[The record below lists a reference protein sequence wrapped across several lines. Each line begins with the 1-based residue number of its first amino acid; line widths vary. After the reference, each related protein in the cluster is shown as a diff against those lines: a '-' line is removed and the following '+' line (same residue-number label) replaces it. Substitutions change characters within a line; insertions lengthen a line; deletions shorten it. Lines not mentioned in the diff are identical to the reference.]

1 MARIK
6 FNVNG
11 TTYSTW
17 NHTTKLTTPS
27 LILNDNGTLRY
38 TPLFAINNGAE
49 GTLDNHWY
57 YRCGA
62 LAITHNNTK
71 YHVAI
76 SRRYTNVLSGTI
88 STTIT
93 HSGKTGTGT
102 TTTTTSKTVTPMGY
116 HDFGTQFVGPGSQTV
131 TANVTVNYG
140 VTFLQTPAI
149 YINYGGVLVS
159 AGTSSCVIRVLGT
172 ATNSGTSSLNVN
184 VGFVRYLL
192 TVTGNVSTTTTT
204 TTYPNETKSAVA
216 QGNFNY
222 GVTYPSAP
230 NLWTDGS
237 GIAVYNNNGNASCHV
252 SKTLSGTV
260 AFGKSAT
267 LSHNFA
273 VGFNGDFGL
282 G

>member
-27 LILNDNGTLRY
+27 LILNDNGTVRY
-38 TPLFAINNGAE
+38 TPLFAVNNGAE
-49 GTLDNHWY
+49 ATLDNHWY

-62 LAITHNNTK
+62 LAVTHNNTK

-93 HSGKTGTGT
+93 HSGKTGT
-102 TTTTTSKTVTPMGY
+102 TTTTTSKTVTPAGT
-116 HDFGTQFVGPGSQTV
+116 HEFGFQTV
-131 TANVTVNYG
+131 SPGNHGVQSDATVNYG

-149 YINYGGVLVS
+149 YIHYGGTLVS
-159 AGTSSCVIRVLGT
+159 AGTSSCVIRMTRTVV
-172 ATNSGTSSLNVN
+172 NSGTGTAYMNAGSVN
-184 VGFVRYLL
+184 YLL
-192 TVTGNVSTTTTT
+192 IVTGNVATTT
-204 TTYPNETKSAVA
+204 TTYPDETKSAVA

-222 GVTYPSAP
+222 GVTYPSVP

-237 GIAVYNNNGNASCHV
+237 GIDVYNNNGNASCHV

>member
-1 MARIK
+1 MARIQ

-38 TPLFAINNGAE
+38 TPLFAVSNGAE
-49 GTLDNHWY
+49 ATLDNHWY

-62 LAITHNNTK
+62 LAVTHNNTK

-93 HSGKTGTGT
+93 HSGKTGT
-102 TTTTTSKTVTPMGY
+102 TTTTTSKTVTPTGV
-116 HDFGTQFVGPGSQTV
+116 HEFGFQNVPPGNQGV
-131 TANVTVNYG
+131 HADVTVNYG

-149 YINYGGVLVS
+149 YINYGGTLVS
-159 AGTSSCVIRVLGT
+159 AGTSSCVIRVYSSVV
-172 ATNSGTSSLNVN
+172 NSGTSSSYMNA
-184 VGFVRYLL
+184 GSVRYLL
-192 TVTGNVSTTTTT
+192 TVAGNVATTT
-204 TTYPNETKSAVA
+204 TTYPDETKSAVA
-216 QGNFNY
+216 QGIFNY

>member
-17 NHTTKLTTPS
+17 NNTIKITTPS
-27 LILNDNGTLRY
+27 LILNDNGTVRY
-38 TPLFAINNGAE
+38 TPLFAVNNGAE
-49 GTLDNHWY
+49 ATLDNHWY
-57 YRCGA
+57 YKCGA
-62 LAITHNNTK
+62 LAVTHNNTK

-93 HSGKTGTGT
+93 HSGKTGT
-102 TTTTTSKTVTPMGY
+102 TTTTTSKTVTPTGV
-116 HDFGTQFVGPGSQTV
+116 HEFGFQNVPPGSNSVSAT
-131 TANVTVNYG
+131 VTVNYG

-149 YINYGGVLVS
+149 YINYGGTLVS
-159 AGTSSCVIRVLGT
+159 AGTSSCVIRVFST
-172 ATNSGTSSLNVN
+172 VVNSGTSIAYMNAGS
-184 VGFVRYLL
+184 VRYLL
-192 TVTGNVSTTTTT
+192 TVAGNVATTTTT
-204 TTYPNETKSAVA
+204 HPNETKSAVA

>member
-27 LILNDNGTLRY
+27 LILNDNGTVRY
-38 TPLFAINNGAE
+38 TPLFAVNNGAE
-49 GTLDNHWY
+49 ATLDNHWY

-62 LAITHNNTK
+62 LAVTHNNTK

-93 HSGKTGTGT
+93 HSGKTGT
-102 TTTTTSKTVTPMGY
+102 TTTTTSKTVTPAGTY
-116 HDFGTQFVGPGSQTV
+116 EFGFQTV
-131 TANVTVNYG
+131 PPGNHGVQADVTVNYG

-149 YINYGGVLVS
+149 YIHYGGTLVS
-159 AGTSSCVIRVLGT
+159 AGTSSCVIRMTSTVVNLG
-172 ATNSGTSSLNVN
+172 SSPAYMNADSVN
-184 VGFVRYLL
+184 YLL
-192 TVTGNVSTTTTT
+192 TVTGNVATTT
-204 TTYPNETKSAVA
+204 TTYPDETKSAVA

>member
-1 MARIK
+1 MSRIK
-6 FNVNG
+6 FTYND

-17 NHTTKLTTPS
+17 NSTTKLTTPS
-27 LILNDNGTLRY
+27 LILNDNGTVRY
-38 TPLFAINNGAE
+38 TPLFAVNNGAE
-49 GTLDNHWY
+49 ATLDNHWY

-93 HSGKTGTGT
+93 HSGKTGT
-102 TTTTTSKTVTPMGY
+102 TTTTTSKTVTPTGTHKFGY
-116 HDFGTQFVGPGSQTV
+116 QTINPGSQIV
-131 TANVTVNYG
+131 SDDVTVNYG

-159 AGTSSCVIRVLGT
+159 AGTSSCVIRVT
-172 ATNSGTSSLNVN
+172 STVVNSGTSLAYIDAGSAN
-184 VGFVRYLL
+184 YLL
-192 TVTGNVSTTTTT
+192 TVTGNVATTT
-204 TTYPNETKSAVA
+204 TTYPDETKSAVA

>member
-27 LILNDNGTLRY
+27 LILNDHGTVRY
-38 TPLFAINNGAE
+38 TPLFAVNNGAE
-49 GTLDNHWY
+49 ATLDNHWY

-62 LAITHNNTK
+62 LAVMHNNTK

-93 HSGKTGTGT
+93 HSGKTGT
-102 TTTTTSKTVTPMGY
+102 TTTTTSKTVTPAGT
-116 HDFGTQFVGPGSQTV
+116 HEFGFQTIPPGNQGV
-131 TANVTVNYG
+131 QADVTVNYG

-149 YINYGGVLVS
+149 YIHYGGTLVS
-159 AGTSSCVIRVLGT
+159 AGTSSCVIRMTSTVV
-172 ATNSGTSSLNVN
+172 NSGTSPTYMNAGSVN
-184 VGFVRYLL
+184 YLL
-192 TVTGNVSTTTTT
+192 TVTGNVATTT
-204 TTYPNETKSAVA
+204 TTYPDETKSAVA

-230 NLWTDGS
+230 SLTVNS
-237 GIAVYNNNGNASCHV
+237 GGISATNNTGNKSFLAK
-252 SKTLSGTV
+252 KTLTGTV
-260 AFGKSAT
+260 AYNKSAT
-267 LSHNFA
+267 LSQAFK
-273 VGFNGDFGL
+273 VTFNGNFGL

>member
-6 FNVNG
+6 FNVNE

-17 NHTTKLTTPS
+17 NSTTKLTTPS

-38 TPLFAINNGAE
+38 TPLFAVNNGAE
-49 GTLDNHWY
+49 ATLDNHWY

-93 HSGKTGTGT
+93 HSGKTGT
-102 TTTTTSKTVTPMGY
+102 TTTTTSKTVTPSGTHY
-116 HDFGTQFVGPGSQTV
+116 FGMQNIPPGSHRVQ
-131 TANVTVNYG
+131 ADITVNYG

-149 YINYGGVLVS
+149 YINYGGTLVS
-159 AGTSSCVIRVLGT
+159 AGTSSCVIRVYSNVV
-172 ATNSGTSSLNVN
+172 NSGTSHAYMDAGSVN
-184 VGFVRYLL
+184 YLL
-192 TVTGNVSTTTTT
+192 TVTGNVATTT
-204 TTYPNETKSAVA
+204 TTYPDETKSAVA

-237 GIAVYNNNGNASCHV
+237 GIDVYNNNGNASCHV

>member
-27 LILNDNGTLRY
+27 LILNDNGTVRY
-38 TPLFAINNGAE
+38 TPLFAVNNGAE
-49 GTLDNHWY
+49 ATLDNHWY

-76 SRRYTNVLSGTI
+76 SRRYTNVLSRTI

-93 HSGKTGTGT
+93 HSGKTGT
-102 TTTTTSKTVTPMGY
+102 TTTTTSKTVTPTGTHYFGMQNLSPDN
-116 HDFGTQFVGPGSQTV
+116 HDVH
-131 TANVTVNYG
+131 ADVTVNYG

-149 YINYGGVLVS
+149 YINYGGTLVS
-159 AGTSSCVIRVLGT
+159 AGTSSCVIRVYSSVVNT
-172 ATNSGTSSLNVN
+172 GTSNAYMDAGSVN
-184 VGFVRYLL
+184 YLL
-192 TVTGNVSTTTTT
+192 TVAGNVTTTT
-204 TTYPNETKSAVA
+204 TTYPDETKSAVA

-222 GVTYPSAP
+222 GVTYPSVP

-237 GIAVYNNNGNASCHV
+237 GIDVYNNNGNASCHV

>member
-1 MARIK
+1 MSRIK
-6 FNVNG
+6 FTYNG

-17 NHTTKLTTPS
+17 NSTSRVTTPS
-27 LILNDNGTLRY
+27 LILNDHGTVRY
-38 TPLFAINNGAE
+38 TPLFAVNNGAE
-49 GTLDNHWY
+49 ATLDNHWY

-62 LAITHNNTK
+62 LAVTHNNTK

-93 HSGKTGTGT
+93 HSGKTGT
-102 TTTTTSKTVTPMGY
+102 TTTTTSKTVTPSGTHY
-116 HDFGTQFVGPGSQTV
+116 FGMQNIPPGSHDV
-131 TANVTVNYG
+131 HADITVNYG

-149 YINYGGVLVS
+149 YFNYGGTLVS
-159 AGTSSCVIRVLGT
+159 AGKSSCVIRVYSSVV
-172 ATNSGTSSLNVN
+172 NSGTSNAYMDAGSVN
-184 VGFVRYLL
+184 YLL
-192 TVTGNVSTTTTT
+192 TVAGNVSTTTTT
-204 TTYPNETKSAVA
+204 YPDETKSAVA
-216 QGNFNY
+216 QGNFSY
-222 GVTYPSAP
+222 GVSYPSTP

-237 GIAVYNNNGNASCHV
+237 GIDVYNNNGNASCHV

>member
-17 NHTTKLTTPS
+17 SHTTKLTTPS

-38 TPLFAINNGAE
+38 TPLFTANNGAE
-49 GTLDNHWY
+49 ATLDNHWY

-62 LAITHNNTK
+62 LAVTHNNTK

-93 HSGKTGTGT
+93 HSGRTSS
-102 TTTTTSKTVTPMGY
+102 TTTTTSKTVTPSGTHTFGY
-116 HDFGTQFVGPGSQTV
+116 QIIVPGGHLTADLTV
-131 TANVTVNYG
+131 DYG
-140 VTFLQTPAI
+140 VTFLQTPII
-149 YINYGGVLVS
+149 YIYYGGTLVS
-159 AGTSSCVIRVLGT
+159 AGTSSCVLMMSSSI
-172 ATNSGTSSLNVN
+172 TNMGTSPSYMDAGSAN
-184 VGFVRYLL
+184 YLL
-192 TVTGNVSTTTTT
+192 AVTGDVATTT
-204 TTYPNETKSAVA
+204 TTYPSETKSAVA

-222 GVTYPSAP
+222 GVTYPSVP
-230 NLWTDGS
+230 SLTVNDG
-237 GIAVYNNNGNASCHV
+237 GISATNDTGNKSFLAK
-252 SKTLSGTV
+252 KTLTGTV
-260 AFGKSAT
+260 AYNQSAT
-267 LSHNFA
+267 LSQAFK
-273 VGFNGDFGL
+273 VTFNGDFGL

>member
-1 MARIK
+1 MVRIK

-38 TPLFAINNGAE
+38 TPLFAVNNGAE
-49 GTLDNHWY
+49 ATLDNHWY

-62 LAITHNNTK
+62 LAVTHNNTK

-93 HSGKTGTGT
+93 HSGKTGT
-102 TTTTTSKTVTPMGY
+102 TTTTTSKTVTPSGTHY
-116 HDFGTQFVGPGSQTV
+116 FGMQNIPPGNHGV
-131 TANVTVNYG
+131 TADVTVNYG

-149 YINYGGVLVS
+149 YINYGGTLVS
-159 AGTSSCVIRVLGT
+159 AGTSSCVIRVYSSVV
-172 ATNSGTSSLNVN
+172 NSGTSNAYMDAGPVH
-184 VGFVRYLL
+184 YLL
-192 TVTGNVSTTTTT
+192 TIAGNIATTT
-204 TTYPNETKSAVA
+204 TTYPDETKSAVA

-222 GVTYPSAP
+222 GVTYPSVP

-237 GIAVYNNNGNASCHV
+237 GIDVYNNNGNASCHV

>member
-1 MARIK
+1 MSRIK
-6 FNVNG
+6 FTYNG

-17 NHTTKLTTPS
+17 NSTSRVTTPS
-27 LILNDNGTLRY
+27 LILNEGGTLRY
-38 TPLFAINNGAE
+38 TPLFAVNNGAE
-49 GTLDNHWY
+49 ATLDNHWY

-62 LAITHNNTK
+62 LAVTHNKTK

-93 HSGKTGTGT
+93 HSGKTGT
-102 TTTTTSKTVTPMGY
+102 TTTTTSKTVTPSGTHYFGMQNISPGN
-116 HDFGTQFVGPGSQTV
+116 HDV
-131 TANVTVNYG
+131 TADVTVNYG

-149 YINYGGVLVS
+149 YINYGGTLVS
-159 AGTSSCVIRVLGT
+159 AGTSSCVIRVYSSVV
-172 ATNSGTSSLNVN
+172 NSGTSNAYMDAGSVN
-184 VGFVRYLL
+184 YLL
-192 TVTGNVSTTTTT
+192 TIAGNIATTT
-204 TTYPNETKSAVA
+204 TTYPDETKSAVA

-222 GVTYPSAP
+222 GVTYPSVP

-237 GIAVYNNNGNASCHV
+237 GIDVYNNNGNASCHV

-267 LSHNFA
+267 LSHNFS

>member
-1 MARIK
+1 MRRIK

-11 TTYSTW
+11 TTYPTW
-17 NHTTKLTTPS
+17 NSTTKLTTPS

-38 TPLFAINNGAE
+38 TPLFAVNNGAE
-49 GTLDNHWY
+49 ATLDNHWY

-93 HSGKTGTGT
+93 HSGKTGT
-102 TTTTTSKTVTPMGY
+102 TTTTTSKTVTPAGT
-116 HDFGTQFVGPGSQTV
+116 HNFGCQSVHPGNHAV

-149 YINYGGVLVS
+149 YINYGGTLVS
-159 AGTSSCVIRVLGT
+159 AGTSSCVIEVGRTVI
-172 ATNSGTSSLNVN
+172 NSGTSPSNVCIEPVN
-184 VGFVRYLL
+184 YLL
-192 TVTGNVSTTTTT
+192 TVTGNVATTT
-204 TTYPNETKSAVA
+204 TTYPDETKSAVA

-222 GVTYPSAP
+222 GVTYPTEP
-230 NLWTDGS
+230 VLTVDS
-237 GIAVYNNNGNASCHV
+237 GEVTATNNVENDSCLIQ
-252 SKTLSGTV
+252 KTLTGTV
-260 AFGKSAT
+260 AYNKTLT
-267 LSHNFA
+267 LSQAFSVTHK
-273 VGFNGDFGL
+273 GEFGL
-282 G
+282 N

>member
-17 NHTTKLTTPS
+17 NNTSRVTTPS
-27 LILNDNGTLRY
+27 LILNDNGTVRY
-38 TPLFAINNGAE
+38 TPLFAVNNGAE
-49 GTLDNHWY
+49 ATLDNHWY
-57 YRCGA
+57 YKCGA
-62 LAITHNNTK
+62 LAVTHNNTK

-93 HSGKTGTGT
+93 HSGKTGT
-102 TTTTTSKTVTPMGY
+102 TTTTTSKTVTPAGW
-116 HDFGTQFVGPGSQTV
+116 HDFGFQNISPGNH
-131 TANVTVNYG
+131 NVHSDITVNYG

-149 YINYGGVLVS
+149 YINYGGTLVS
-159 AGTSSCVIRVLGT
+159 AGTSSCVIRVSREAINT
-172 ATNSGTSSLNVN
+172 GTSVQNIV
-184 VGFVRYLL
+184 VGSVKYLL
-192 TVTGNVSTTTTT
+192 TVTGNVATTT
-204 TTYPNETKSAVA
+204 TTYPDETKSAVA
-216 QGNFNY
+216 QGNFSY
-222 GVTYPSAP
+222 GVTYPSTP

-237 GIAVYNNNGNASCHV
+237 GIDVYNNNGNASCHV

>member
-1 MARIK
+1 MVRIK

-27 LILNDNGTLRY
+27 LILNDNGTVRY
-38 TPLFAINNGAE
+38 TPLFAVNNGAE
-49 GTLDNHWY
+49 ATLDHHWY

-62 LAITHNNTK
+62 LAVTHNNTK

-93 HSGKTGTGT
+93 HSGKTGT
-102 TTTTTSKTVTPMGY
+102 TTTTTSKTVTPAGT
-116 HDFGTQFVGPGSQTV
+116 HEFGFQTV
-131 TANVTVNYG
+131 PPGNHGVQADVTVNYG

-149 YINYGGVLVS
+149 YIHYGGTLVS
-159 AGTSSCVIRVLGT
+159 AGTSSCVIRMTSTVV
-172 ATNSGTSSLNVN
+172 NSGTSPSYMNAGSVN
-184 VGFVRYLL
+184 YLL
-192 TVTGNVSTTTTT
+192 TVTGNVATTT
-204 TTYPNETKSAVA
+204 TTYPDETKSAVA

-222 GVTYPSAP
+222 GVTYPSVP
-230 NLWTDGS
+230 SLTVNS
-237 GIAVYNNNGNASCHV
+237 GGISATNNSGNKSFLAK
-252 SKTLSGTV
+252 KTLTGTV
-260 AFGKSAT
+260 AYNKSAT
-267 LSHNFA
+267 LSQAFK
-273 VGFNGDFGL
+273 VTFNGDFGL

>member
-6 FNVNG
+6 FNVNE

-17 NHTTKLTTPS
+17 NSTTKLTTPS

-38 TPLFAINNGAE
+38 TPLFAVNNGAE
-49 GTLDNHWY
+49 ATLDNHWY

-93 HSGKTGTGT
+93 HSGKTGT
-102 TTTTTSKTVTPMGY
+102 TTTTTSKTVTPSGTHY
-116 HDFGTQFVGPGSQTV
+116 FGMQNIPPGGHSVQ
-131 TANVTVNYG
+131 ADITVNYG

-149 YINYGGVLVS
+149 YINYGGMLVG
-159 AGTSSCVIRVLGT
+159 AGTSSCVIRVYSDVI
-172 ATNSGTSSLNVN
+172 NSGTSPAYMDAGSVN
-184 VGFVRYLL
+184 YLL
-192 TVTGNVSTTTTT
+192 TVTGNVATTT

-230 NLWTDGS
+230 SLTVNS
-237 GIAVYNNNGNASCHV
+237 GGISATNNTGNKSFLAK
-252 SKTLSGTV
+252 KTLTGTV
-260 AFGKSAT
+260 AYNKSAT
-267 LSHNFA
+267 LSQAFK
-273 VGFNGDFGL
+273 VTFNGDFGL

>member
-27 LILNDNGTLRY
+27 LILNDNGTIRY
-38 TPLFAINNGAE
+38 TPLFAVNNGAE
-49 GTLDNHWY
+49 ATLDNHWY

-62 LAITHNNTK
+62 LAVTHNNTK

-93 HSGKTGTGT
+93 HSGKTGT
-102 TTTTTSKTVTPMGY
+102 TTTTTSKTVTPAGT
-116 HDFGTQFVGPGSQTV
+116 HEFGFQTV
-131 TANVTVNYG
+131 PPGNHGVQSDVTVNYG

-149 YINYGGVLVS
+149 YIHYGGTLVS
-159 AGTSSCVIRVLGT
+159 AGTSSCVIRMTSTVVNT
-172 ATNSGTSSLNVN
+172 GTSPAYMNAGSVN
-184 VGFVRYLL
+184 YLL
-192 TVTGNVSTTTTT
+192 TVTGNVATTT
-204 TTYPNETKSAVA
+204 TTYPDETKSAVA

-230 NLWTDGS
+230 SLTVNS
-237 GIAVYNNNGNASCHV
+237 GGISATNNTGNKSFLAK
-252 SKTLSGTV
+252 KTLTGTV
-260 AFGKSAT
+260 AYNKSAT
-267 LSHNFA
+267 LSQAFK
-273 VGFNGDFGL
+273 VTFNGDFGL

>member
-1 MARIK
+1 MSRIK
-6 FNVNG
+6 FTYNG

-17 NHTTKLTTPS
+17 NSTSRVTTPS
-27 LILNDNGTLRY
+27 LILNKGGTLRY
-38 TPLFAINNGAE
+38 TPLFAVNNGAE
-49 GTLDNHWY
+49 ATLDNHWY

-62 LAITHNNTK
+62 LAVTHNNTK

-93 HSGKTGTGT
+93 HSGKTGT
-102 TTTTTSKTVTPMGY
+102 TTTTTSKTVTPAGT
-116 HDFGTQFVGPGSQTV
+116 HEFGLQTV
-131 TANVTVNYG
+131 PPGNHGVQADVTVNYG
-140 VTFLQTPAI
+140 VTFLQIPAI
-149 YINYGGVLVS
+149 YIHYGGTLVS
-159 AGTSSCVIRVLGT
+159 AGTSSCVIRMTSTVVNT
-172 ATNSGTSSLNVN
+172 GTSPAYMYAGSVN
-184 VGFVRYLL
+184 YLL
-192 TVTGNVSTTTTT
+192 TVTGNVATTT
-204 TTYPNETKSAVA
+204 TTYPDETKSAVA
-216 QGNFNY
+216 QGNFSY
-222 GVTYPSAP
+222 GVTYPSTP

-237 GIAVYNNNGNASCHV
+237 GIDVYNNNGNASCHV

>member
-1 MARIK
+1 MSRIK
-6 FNVNG
+6 FTYNG

-17 NHTTKLTTPS
+17 NSTSRVTTPS
-27 LILNDNGTLRY
+27 LILNDNGTVRY
-38 TPLFAINNGAE
+38 TPLFAVNNGAE
-49 GTLDNHWY
+49 ATLDNHWY

-62 LAITHNNTK
+62 LAVTHNNTK

-93 HSGKTGTGT
+93 HSGKTGT
-102 TTTTTSKTVTPMGY
+102 TTTTTSKTVTPAGTCE
-116 HDFGTQFVGPGSQTV
+116 FGFHTVPPGNCGLQFD
-131 TANVTVNYG
+131 VTVNYG
-140 VTFLQTPAI
+140 VTFLQIPVV
-149 YINYGGVLVS
+149 YIHYGGTLVS
-159 AGTSSCVIRVLGT
+159 AGTSSCVIRVSGT
-172 ATNSGTSSLNVN
+172 ATNSGTSGSNIN
-184 VGFVRYLL
+184 VGSVRYLL
-192 TVTGNVSTTTTT
+192 TVTGNVATTT
-204 TTYPNETKSAVA
+204 TTYPDETKSAVA

-222 GVTYPSAP
+222 GVTYPSVP

-237 GIAVYNNNGNASCHV
+237 GIDVYNNNGNASCHV

-267 LSHNFA
+267 LSHNFS

>member
-27 LILNDNGTLRY
+27 LILNDNGTVRY
-38 TPLFAINNGAE
+38 TPLFAVNNGAE
-49 GTLDNHWY
+49 ATLDNHWY

-62 LAITHNNTK
+62 LAVTHNNTK

-93 HSGKTGTGT
+93 HSGKTGT
-102 TTTTTSKTVTPMGY
+102 TTTTTSKTVTPSGTHY
-116 HDFGTQFVGPGSQTV
+116 FGMQNISPGNQGV
-131 TANVTVNYG
+131 HADVTVNYG

-149 YINYGGVLVS
+149 YINYGGTLVS
-159 AGTSSCVIRVLGT
+159 AGTSSCVIRVYSLVV
-172 ATNSGTSSLNVN
+172 NSGTSNAYMDAGSVN
-184 VGFVRYLL
+184 YLL
-192 TVTGNVSTTTTT
+192 TVAGNVSTTT

>member
-1 MARIK
+1 MSRIK
-6 FNVNG
+6 FTYNG
-11 TTYSTW
+11 TTYPTW
-17 NHTTKLTTPS
+17 NSTTKLTTPS

-38 TPLFAINNGAE
+38 TPLFAVNNGAE
-49 GTLDNHWY
+49 ATLDNHWY

-93 HSGKTGTGT
+93 HSGKTGT
-102 TTTTTSKTVTPMGY
+102 TTTTTSKTVTPAGTHNFGY
-116 HDFGTQFVGPGSQTV
+116 HTIGPGSQSV
-131 TANVTVNYG
+131 HADVTVNYG
-140 VTFLQTPAI
+140 VTFLQTPVI
-149 YINYGGVLVS
+149 YIHYGGTVVN
-159 AGTSSCVIRVLGT
+159 AGTSSCVIRVYSNVV
-172 ATNSGTSSLNVN
+172 NSGTSPSYMDAGSVN
-184 VGFVRYLL
+184 YLL
-192 TVTGNVSTTTTT
+192 TVTGNVATTT
-204 TTYPNETKSAVA
+204 TTYPDETKSAVA
-216 QGNFNY
+216 QGIFNY

>member
-1 MARIK
+1 MSRIK
-6 FNVNG
+6 FTYNG

-17 NHTTKLTTPS
+17 NNTSRVTTPS
-27 LILNDNGTLRY
+27 LILNDHGTVRY
-38 TPLFAINNGAE
+38 TPLFAVNNGAE
-49 GTLDNHWY
+49 ATLDNHWY

-62 LAITHNNTK
+62 LAVTHNNTK

-93 HSGKTGTGT
+93 HSGKTGT
-102 TTTTTSKTVTPMGY
+102 TTTTTSKTVTPSGTHYFGMQNIPPSG
-116 HDFGTQFVGPGSQTV
+116 HDVH
-131 TANVTVNYG
+131 ADITVNYG

-149 YINYGGVLVS
+149 YINSGGTLVS
-159 AGTSSCVIRVLGT
+159 AGTSSCVIRVYSSVV
-172 ATNSGTSSLNVN
+172 NSGTSNSYMDA
-184 VGFVRYLL
+184 GFARYLL
-192 TVTGNVSTTTTT
+192 TVTGNVATTT
-204 TTYPNETKSAVA
+204 TTYPDETKSAVA
-216 QGNFNY
+216 QGNFSY
-222 GVTYPSAP
+222 GVTYPSVP

-237 GIAVYNNNGNASCHV
+237 GIDVYNNNGNASCHV

>member
-27 LILNDNGTLRY
+27 LILNDNGTVRY
-38 TPLFAINNGAE
+38 TPLFAVNNGAE
-49 GTLDNHWY
+49 ATLDNHWY

-93 HSGKTGTGT
+93 HSGKTGT
-102 TTTTTSKTVTPMGY
+102 TTTTTSKTVTPSGTHYFGY
-116 HDFGTQFVGPGSQTV
+116 QNIGPGNYNVS
-131 TANVTVNYG
+131 ADVTVNYG

-149 YINYGGVLVS
+149 YINYGGTLVS
-159 AGTSSCVIRVLGT
+159 AGTSSCVIRVYSSVVNT
-172 ATNSGTSSLNVN
+172 GTSFAYMDAGSVN
-184 VGFVRYLL
+184 YLL
-192 TVTGNVSTTTTT
+192 IIAGNIATTT
-204 TTYPNETKSAVA
+204 TTYPDETKSAVA

-230 NLWTDGS
+230 SLTVNS
-237 GIAVYNNNGNASCHV
+237 GGISATNNTGNKSFLAK
-252 SKTLSGTV
+252 KTLTGTV
-260 AFGKSAT
+260 AYNKSAT
-267 LSHNFA
+267 LSQAFK
-273 VGFNGDFGL
+273 VTFNGDFGL

>member
-1 MARIK
+1 MSRIK
-6 FNVNG
+6 FTYNG

-17 NHTTKLTTPS
+17 NSTSRVTTPS
-27 LILNDNGTLRY
+27 LILNEGGTLRY
-38 TPLFAINNGAE
+38 TPLFAVNNGAE
-49 GTLDNHWY
+49 ATLDNHWY

-62 LAITHNNTK
+62 LAVTHNNTK

-93 HSGKTGTGT
+93 HSGKTGT
-102 TTTTTSKTVTPMGY
+102 TTTTTSKTVTPSGTHY
-116 HDFGTQFVGPGSQTV
+116 FGMQNLFPGSHGV
-131 TANVTVNYG
+131 TADVTVNYG

-149 YINYGGVLVS
+149 YINYGGTLVS
-159 AGTSSCVIRVLGT
+159 AGTSSCVIRVYSSVVNT
-172 ATNSGTSSLNVN
+172 GTSNAYMDAGSVN
-184 VGFVRYLL
+184 YLL
-192 TVTGNVSTTTTT
+192 TVAGNVTTTT
-204 TTYPNETKSAVA
+204 TTYPDETKSAVA
-216 QGNFNY
+216 QGNFSY
-222 GVTYPSAP
+222 GVTYPSTP

-237 GIAVYNNNGNASCHV
+237 GIDVYNNNGNASCHV

>member
-1 MARIK
+1 MSRIK
-6 FNVNG
+6 FTYNG
-11 TTYSTW
+11 TIYSTW
-17 NHTTKLTTPS
+17 NSTSRVTTPS
-27 LILNDNGTLRY
+27 LILNDHGTVRY
-38 TPLFAINNGAE
+38 TPLFAVNNGAE
-49 GTLDNHWY
+49 ATLDNHWY

-62 LAITHNNTK
+62 LAVTHNNTK

-93 HSGKTGTGT
+93 HSGKTGT
-102 TTTTTSKTVTPMGY
+102 TTTTTSKTVTPAGTHNFGY
-116 HDFGTQFVGPGSQTV
+116 QTIGPGSQDV
-131 TANVTVNYG
+131 QADVTVNYG

-149 YINYGGVLVS
+149 YINYGGTLVS
-159 AGTSSCVIRVLGT
+159 AGTSSCVIKVYNNVV
-172 ATNSGTSSLNVN
+172 NSGTSLSYMDAGSVN
-184 VGFVRYLL
+184 YLL
-192 TVTGNVSTTTTT
+192 TVAGNVATTT
-204 TTYPNETKSAVA
+204 TTYPDETKSAVA

-222 GVTYPSAP
+222 GVTYPSVP

-282 G
+282 S

>member
-27 LILNDNGTLRY
+27 LILNDNGTVRY
-38 TPLFAINNGAE
+38 TPLFAVNNGAE
-49 GTLDNHWY
+49 ATLDNHWY

-93 HSGKTGTGT
+93 HSGKTGT
-102 TTTTTSKTVTPMGY
+102 TTTTTSKTVTPSGTHYFGMQNISPGY
-116 HDFGTQFVGPGSQTV
+116 HGV
-131 TANVTVNYG
+131 TADVTVNYG

-149 YINYGGVLVS
+149 YINHGGTLVS
-159 AGTSSCVIRVLGT
+159 AGTSSCVIRVYSSVV
-172 ATNSGTSSLNVN
+172 NSGTSNAYMDAGSVN
-184 VGFVRYLL
+184 YLL
-192 TVTGNVSTTTTT
+192 TVAGNVATTT
-204 TTYPNETKSAVA
+204 TTYPDETKSAVA

-222 GVTYPSAP
+222 GVTYPSVP

>member
-1 MARIK
+1 MRRIK

-38 TPLFAINNGAE
+38 TPLFAVNNGAE
-49 GTLDNHWY
+49 ATLDNHWY

-62 LAITHNNTK
+62 LAVTHNNTK

-93 HSGKTGTGT
+93 HSGKTGT
-102 TTTTTSKTVTPMGY
+102 TTTTTSKTVTPAGT
-116 HDFGTQFVGPGSQTV
+116 HEFGFQTV
-131 TANVTVNYG
+131 PPGNHGVQSDVTVNYG

-149 YINYGGVLVS
+149 YIHYGGTLVS
-159 AGTSSCVIRVLGT
+159 AGTSSCVIRVYSSVVNT
-172 ATNSGTSSLNVN
+172 GTSPSYMNAGSVN
-184 VGFVRYLL
+184 YLL
-192 TVTGNVSTTTTT
+192 TVTGNVATTT

-230 NLWTDGS
+230 SLTVNS
-237 GIAVYNNNGNASCHV
+237 GGISATNNTGNKSFLAK
-252 SKTLSGTV
+252 KTLTGTV
-260 AFGKSAT
+260 AYNKSAT
-267 LSHNFA
+267 LSQAFK
-273 VGFNGDFGL
+273 VTFNGDFGL

>member
-17 NHTTKLTTPS
+17 NNTIKITTPS
-27 LILNDNGTLRY
+27 LILNDNGTVRY
-38 TPLFAINNGAE
+38 TPLFAVNNGAE
-49 GTLDNHWY
+49 ATLDNHWY

-93 HSGKTGTGT
+93 HSGKTGT
-102 TTTTTSKTVTPMGY
+102 TTTTTSKTVTPTGV
-116 HDFGTQFVGPGSQTV
+116 HDFGWQTTPPGPYEV

-149 YINYGGVLVS
+149 YINYGGTLVS
-159 AGTSSCVIRVLGT
+159 AGTSSCVIRVT
-172 ATNSGTSSLNVN
+172 STVINQGTSPQNKPVGSVN
-184 VGFVRYLL
+184 YKL
-192 TVTGNVSTTTTT
+192 TVTGNVSTTT

-216 QGNFNY
+216 QGIFNY
-222 GVTYPSAP
+222 GVTYPSVP
-230 NLWTDGS
+230 DLWTDGS